1 MAFKPLGM
9 ETVLESVDENLN
21 SKHDWKKKLKTGVTR
36 HGTGKLA
43 PQTTEQNIE
52 FQQRLDFA
60 SAEDFI
66 SFPRFSTL
74 DLAVKEEKVPINDT
88 VSP

>member
-52 FQQRLDFA
+52 F
-60 SAEDFI
+60 
-66 SFPRFSTL
+66 
-74 DLAVKEEKVPINDT
+74 
-88 VSP
+88 